1 VAQRSPLHYLEHFMF
16 DTVIFDERSLRFLLD
31 LAGPDALVFGTDLPF
46 DMADVSA
53 LETLPRIAA
62 DDVVAKVLG
71 GNALRAYGVPD
82 PAVSR

>member
-1 VAQRSPLHYLEHFMF
+1 MF
-16 DTVIFDERSLRFLLD
+16 DTVIFDERPLRFLLD

-53 LETLPRIAA
+53 LETMPRIAA